1 MTSRTLNI
9 KTRLQNLSNTLG
21 EGESDFSY
29 MASKLTAADGDA
41 RLHDVLI
48 QALDR
53 ISKLRERLKNEENA
67 ITKELSCL

>member
-1 MTSRTLNI
+1 MSLEI
-9 KTRLQNLSNTLG
+9 KTHLQNLSNEMGCVETEL
-21 EGESDFSY
+21 SY
-29 MASKLTAADGDA
+29 MAAKLNPSST
-41 RLHDVLI
+41 RSQKHDVLI

>member
-1 MTSRTLNI
+1 MTSKTLNI

-29 MASKLTAADGDA
+29 MASKLTTTDGDA

-48 QALDR
+48 QSLDR
-53 ISKLRERLKNEENA
+53 ISKMREQLKHEEDGMR
-67 ITKELSCL
+67 KELNCL

>member
-1 MTSRTLNI
+1 MNDTLLDLKVN
-9 KTRLQNLSNTLG
+9 LQNISNELGTAEAEFAYLSTKINP
-21 EGESDFSY
+21 
-29 MASKLTAADGDA
+29 TAT
-41 RLHDVLI
+41 RSQEHDVLI